1 MGAAATPSATL
12 LHMGIITQIRRNVKN
27 KRRCTIMVD
36 GAFFCACDEDV
47 VLSLELR
54 RGMELSAD
62 AEQRLKREERT
73 MQLRQKAWA
82 YCTYKPRTE
91 AQMRSKCQM
100 LGMTDEETT
109 ATLSWLAEF
118 KQLDDASYAQRFVD
132 AARERKP
139 LSTADIRSR
148 LRRKGI
154 PDNHIEGALST
165 STEFDDIEA
174 ARRVAERK
182 LRVLSGADNARD
194 RLMRFLAYRRYSWNV
209 IRVVVSELLPLVL
222 LCIVSPTVLAAQAD
236 TSCKPNLLPWSVN
249 QWQPTTMPVLSS
261 TGRLLYLDRKYHPDN
276 TDGTTDADDVWVSSY
291 DSVRGWLEPQR
302 VQLTVGIPQPQVV
315 FQESSD
321 GLRLLVAGE
330 YQDSRRLCFAIL
342 RRSSVDAP
350 FTEFDVVR
358 VTGALNLSGRYF
370 ATMTDDGQHL
380 IVALPRAGGVD
391 DLDLYHTTNCQG
403 KWAALSPL
411 RGGVNTTGFDGA
423 PYLAADG
430 RTLYF
435 VSNGREPRRGKLD
448 VYVARR
454 GQLGWND
461 WSTPTWLG
469 PCVNTIG
476 DETTVTLF
484 AAGRKALLTS
494 WDASENRES
503 LYSVTLADSVQPFP
517 WCALEIHVRDAMRG
531 TPLPGA
537 SVLVIDSTTPTCP
550 TRLVANSQGIVTTTL
565 QQRTSYQ
572 LRTEASGYTT
582 IPQTLTIQQLDSVTS
597 LRLTAHLFDMS
608 TPLASVYFD
617 RGTYDVSPSERQR
630 ILSLLDTLRIRSVG
644 LKVTGY
650 TDELGT
656 KPYNQTLSARRASA
670 VVDALVSL
678 GFNPN
683 RIVSEGRGIEIP
695 KVATSMRENPQ
706 SRRVDIFAISD
717 PQHVT
722 PQTQQRSIQ
731 PSSSGR
737 RPRQQ

>member
-12 LHMGIITQIRRNVKN
+12 SHMGIITQIRRNVKN

-62 AEQRLKREERT
+62 VEHRLKREERT
-73 MQLRQKAWA
+73 MQLRQKAWT

-154 PDNHIEGALST
+154 PDNHIEGALAT
-165 STEFDDIEA
+165 TTELDDIEA

-182 LRVLSGADNARD
+182 LRALASADNARD
-194 RLMRFLAYRRYSWNV
+194 RLTRFLAYRRYSWNV
-209 IRVVVSELLPLVL
+209 IRVVVSELLPIVLFCIASQALVA
-222 LCIVSPTVLAAQAD
+222 SKAD
-236 TSCKPNLLPWSVN
+236 TSCKPTLLPWSVN

-261 TGRLLYLDRKYHPDN
+261 TGKLLYLDRKYHPDN
-276 TDGTTDADDVWVSSY
+276 TDGTTDADDVWVSPF
-291 DSVRGWLEPQR
+291 DSLRGWLEPQR
-302 VQLTVGIPQPQVV
+302 LQLTVGIPQPQVV

-350 FTEFDVVR
+350 FTEFDIVR

-380 IVALPRAGGVD
+380 IVALPSAGGVD
-391 DLDLYHTTNCQG
+391 DLDMYHTSNCLG
-403 KWAALSPL
+403 SWSDLTPL
-411 RGGVNTTGFDGA
+411 RGGLNTGGFDGA

-448 VYVARR
+448 VYVSRR
-454 GQLGWND
+454 GQQGWTD
-461 WSTPTWLG
+461 WTTPTWLG

-476 DETTVTLF
+476 DETTITLYS
-484 AAGRKALLTS
+484 AGQRALLTS
-494 WDASENRES
+494 WDASEGRES
-503 LYSVTLADSVQPFP
+503 LYSVTLADSVRPYP
-517 WCALEIHVRDAMRG
+517 WCALEIYVRDAMRG

-537 SVLVIDSTTPTCP
+537 SVLVFDSTAPSCP
-550 TRLVANSQGIVTTTL
+550 RRLVANGQGIVTTTL
-565 QQRTSYQ
+565 QQHTSYQ

-582 IPQTLTIQQLDSVTS
+582 VPQTLTIQQLDSVTP

-608 TPLASVYFD
+608 IPLASVYFD
-617 RGTYDVSPSERQR
+617 RGTFEVTASERQR
-630 ILSLLDTLRIRSVG
+630 LVQLIDSLGIRSIG
-644 LKVTGY
+644 LKITGY
-650 TDELGT
+650 TDELGA
-656 KPYNQTLSARRASA
+656 KPFNQTLSSQRAMA
-670 VVDALVSL
+670 VVDALVVL
-678 GFNPN
+678 GFNPS
-683 RIVSEGRGIEIP
+683 RIVSEGRGVEIP
-695 KVATSMRENPQ
+695 KIATSMRENPQ
-706 SRRVDIFAISD
+706 SRRVDIFAITD
-717 PQHVT
+717 PRQTT
-722 PQTQQRSIQ
+722 PQAPQRPAR

-737 RPRQQ
+737 RLRQP